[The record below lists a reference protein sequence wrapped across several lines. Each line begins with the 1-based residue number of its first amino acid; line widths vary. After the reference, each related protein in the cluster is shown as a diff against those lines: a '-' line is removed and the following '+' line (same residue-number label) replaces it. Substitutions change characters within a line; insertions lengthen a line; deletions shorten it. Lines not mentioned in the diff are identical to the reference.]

1 MVMLTQL
8 LLTLGALAST
18 AAALVTPLSAAAIA
32 GYAPYTELARAAY
45 CPTDIATWA
54 CGGACSAVAGFTVA
68 AIGGDG
74 DDVQYCELR
83 AQARGV
89 RVLTVVPQTTSA
101 RGPRRRRSSSR
112 TRARTRPSCER
123 RMHPA
128 GACPG

>member
-1 MVMLTQL
+1 MVMLTLL
-8 LLTLGALAST
+8 LLTLAST

-74 DDVQYCELR
+74 DDVQYCK
-83 AQARGV
+83 
-89 RVLTVVPQTTSA
+89 
-101 RGPRRRRSSSR
+101 SR
-112 TRARTRPSCER
+112 TGAPG
-123 RMHPA
+123 A
-128 GACPG
+128 GGC